1 MYLFLIE
8 NAYFN
13 DQIMF
18 LKCLNDISYLSDYY
32 MCLLI
37 LIHEMIYARYYSSL
51 STNSSIM
58 KNDIKHVVA

>member
-37 LIHEMIYARYYSSL
+37 LIHEMIYARYY
-51 STNSSIM
+51 
-58 KNDIKHVVA
+58 